1 MTSSTGAHSPV
12 PTDWFGQ
19 PRGLTILFLTETWDT
34 FSFYGMR
41 ALLVLYMTKHLMM
54 SQQSASWIYGCYAAM
69 IYLTP
74 VFGGIIADRW
84 LGRRAAVLLGGAIM
98 AAGHFMMAF
107 ETMLLPALA
116 TIAIG
121 NGLFLPS
128 LPSQIDSLYER
139 EDPRRKSAYNVY
151 YFGVNLG
158 GLAAPVVIGTI
169 GELFG
174 FHWGFAIA
182 GLGMIVGM
190 AIYVAGSRY
199 LPPDSRKRAVTTS
212 GRDAESSSA
221 VESPLDRAAIVRRY
235 ALLLTIAAV
244 IVIFRGAYEQLGNT
258 IALWADGSVD
268 RAVGASLKIPVT
280 WFQSLN
286 PLMVLLLTPLFV
298 AWWTSQARS
307 GREPSSA
314 AKMTAGAAVVGLSYL
329 MVAGVSA
336 WAQQRGVLM
345 GWPWLVLFMTVM
357 TAGELFILPIGLG
370 LFGRLAPEGLGA
382 TTIAVWFSAG
392 VLGNLL
398 AGWIG
403 TLWTPLGPV
412 KFFAVVG
419 GVALVSALGLAVLIP
434 RVRRMEQAA

>member
-1 MTSSTGAHSPV
+1 MTAAMRASPL
-12 PTDWFGQ
+12 PRTDWFGQ

-41 ALLVLYMTKHLMM
+41 ALLVLYMTKHLMF

-84 LGRRAAVLLGGAIM
+84 LGRRKSVLLGGGIM
-98 AAGHFMMAF
+98 AIGHFMMAF
-107 ETMLLPALA
+107 ESMLMPALA

-139 EDPRRKSAYNVY
+139 DDPRRKSAYNVY
-151 YFGVNLG
+151 YVGVNLG
-158 GLAAPVVIGTI
+158 ALAAPLVIGTI

-174 FHWGFAIA
+174 FHWGFAVA
-182 GLGMIVGM
+182 GVGMIVGL
-190 AIYVAGSRY
+190 ATYVAGSRY
-199 LPPDSRKRAVTTS
+199 LPPDSR
-212 GRDAESSSA
+212 AEVKSA
-221 VESPLDRAAIVRRY
+221 NGLGGEGTVRVKAALDRAAIVRRY
-235 ALLLTIAAV
+235 VLLLTIAAV
-244 IVIFRGAYEQLGNT
+244 VVIFRGAYEQLGNT
-258 IALWADGSVD
+258 VALWADGSVD
-268 RAVGASLKIPVT
+268 RSIGQSFRIPVT

-286 PLMVLLLTPLFV
+286 PLMVFVLTPLFV
-298 AWWTSQARS
+298 AWWTRQAKS

-314 AKMTAGAAVVGLSYL
+314 TKMTVGAALVGLSYL
-329 MVAGVSA
+329 LVSGISEIA
-336 WAQQRGVLM
+336 RQRGVSTS
-345 GWPWLVLFMTVM
+345 WPWLMLFIVVM

-370 LFGRLAPEGLGA
+370 LFGRLAPEGLSA

-398 AGWIG
+398 AGWVG
-403 TLWTPLGPV
+403 TLWTPLGPAA
-412 KFFAVVG
+412 FFSLVG
-419 GVALVSALGLAVLIP
+419 SVALASAFGLALLVP
-434 RVRRMEQAA
+434 RVRRMERET